1 MRVRTPSHDPS
12 KEPIPRHRRGT
23 PCLAHFMRPA
33 PLSPL
38 TPMLG
43 PSRRSAGAVE
53 RRALRGDKHDLL
65 ESDASLLQSLP
76 SVPPRGR
83 GLVREG
89 RGNPL
94 WPGALNLASH
104 PPSLLTRR
112 GSEPTK
118 VARSGSRRRPAIF
131 PRAGAQRV
139 GRLGPDSLVTVNR
152 LPPGGF
158 HRRLTCFMGSPSC
171 ARALNAVLSSSY
183 ASGERGLFQDWLVGE
198 YSAHVD
204 ESEPHLSFFF
214 LIRVADVFL

>member
-1 MRVRTPSHDPS
+1 MGAAVSNQVSIINGNASRRHRAGRGKSTTSFPSMRVRTPSHDPS

-23 PCLAHFMRPA
+23 QCLAHFMQPA

-43 PSRRSAGAVE
+43 PSRRSAGADE
-53 RRALRGDKHDLL
+53 RCALRGDKHDIL
-65 ESDASLLQSLP
+65 ESITTVDVYRRTRLCCKVRHPFPHAVDAQFHLQP
-76 SVPPRGR
+76 G
-83 GLVREG
+83 REG

-131 PRAGAQRV
+131 PRAGARRGRGGRV

-158 HRRLTCFMGSPSC
+158 HRR
-171 ARALNAVLSSSY
+171 
-183 ASGERGLFQDWLVGE
+183 
-198 YSAHVD
+198 
-204 ESEPHLSFFF
+204 
-214 LIRVADVFL
+214 